1 MHYIALTGSG
11 ILMVGCILPWASSGA
26 NSLDILLSGLALLGG
41 LSAFGVAVYNI
52 ANGHER
58 LKGAYPIIGAICLMI
73 GVYAYFLPH
82 GTGGN
87 AEVRRQAGLDEEL
100 VEGARRSGSAIFF
113 IAGGGILLIGAA
125 VNARRVPG
133 ESVACLFRHY
143 GRQER
148 GSTEGAPIKTSLH
161 VISGAFKGQVIPI
174 PEEGIVFGRDP
185 SRCNLILQSSDI
197 SRMHARLTPSM
208 TGSGAILED
217 LSSTNGTFLWEEG
230 AWTRLSVPANIVAR
244 GRFRLGDEKNEFEI
258 C

>member
-58 LKGAYPIIGAICLMI
+58 LKGAYPIIGA
-73 GVYAYFLPH
+73 
-82 GTGGN
+82 
-87 AEVRRQAGLDEEL
+87 R
-100 VEGARRSGSAIFF
+100 
-113 IAGGGILLIGAA
+113 
-125 VNARRVPG
+125 
-133 ESVACLFRHY
+133 
-143 GRQER
+143 
-148 GSTEGAPIKTSLH
+148 IKTSLH
-161 VISGAFKGQVIPI
+161 VISGAFMGQVIPI

-230 AWTRLSVPANIVAR
+230 AWTRLSVPVNIVAR